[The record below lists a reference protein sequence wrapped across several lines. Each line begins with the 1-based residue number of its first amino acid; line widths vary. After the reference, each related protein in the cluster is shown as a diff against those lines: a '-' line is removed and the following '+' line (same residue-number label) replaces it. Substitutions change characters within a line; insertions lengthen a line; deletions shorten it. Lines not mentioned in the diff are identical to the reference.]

1 MREKAQVM
9 TSAGKDASLRG
20 DIDMLLA
27 QRHANGGDL
36 WASADGRWGVGTPFS
51 TVDCGLMLAELGL
64 KASDPLA
71 RGIGELLLACQ
82 TDDGRIRPG
91 PGLSEQPC
99 HTANAA
105 RLLCRLGYARD
116 TRLTRTFDHLMAT
129 QAADGGWRCSVL
141 KFGAGPD
148 TDASNPGV
156 TLFVLDALRFRKGL
170 VTSPEAGR
178 AVDSLHA
185 HWSIKRPLGPCRF
198 GIGSRFMRV
207 EYPFFRY
214 NLFMYVYVLSFFPS
228 ARASPAFRE
237 ALSALQGGLAEG
249 RIVVEHQSPRLK
261 ALDFCREGPQ
271 SVYATKRYRELL
283 RNLER

>member
-1 MREKAQVM
+1 M
-9 TSAGKDASLRG
+9 TSAGKDAALRG
-20 DIDMLLA
+20 DIETLLA

-51 TVDCGLMLAELGL
+51 AIDSGLMLHELGL

-71 RGIGELLLACQ
+71 RGIAEILFACQ
-82 TDDGRIRPG
+82 TEDGRIRPG
-91 PGLSEQPC
+91 PRLSVQPC

-116 TRLTRTFDHLMAT
+116 ARLTRTFDHLMAT

-156 TLFVLDALRFRKGL
+156 TLFVLDAMRFRNAL
-170 VTSPEAGR
+170 VTSAEAER
-178 AVDSLHA
+178 AVDSLLA
-185 HWSIKRPLGPCRF
+185 HWEIKRPLGPCRF
-198 GIGSRFMRV
+198 GIGSRFMRI

-214 NLFMYVYVLSFFPS
+214 NLFMYLYVLSFFP
-228 ARASPAFRE
+228 RAHKSPAFRAALE
-237 ALSALQGGLAEG
+237 ALEDKLSGGKL
-249 RIVVEHQSPRLK
+249 VVEHQNPRLK
-261 ALDFCREGPQ
+261 ALDFCREGAP
-271 SVYATKRYRELL
+271 SVQATRRWREVL
-283 RNLER
+283 RNLGR